1 MSFKK
6 TALNAIA
13 TLSLVVA
20 TLAFGAAPAVA
31 AAPYTK
37 WEDLKQDIEAASG
50 TFTATLDQDLVA
62 TSSIKV
68 PAGVTVKISGTGDSG
83 VTIWSSPDAA
93 DFPMFDVTNSGS
105 TLELGE
111 KLTLSGMTMEPCGP
125 VVPDPAT
132 YTFTAQKNLAGADLK
147 EGMFYVQLYSVDTGT
162 GAETLLQTKTNAANG
177 TVTFDPI
184 SFDEEDTFYYV
195 LKEFQGSIPGM
206 TYDTNEHTIPIH
218 VTLNTTENRYEAAPG
233 TPVTPGF
240 SNPYTAP
247 SAPSNI
253 GKLTAKNDNRLRFRV
268 TMSGSSFVGQYSDS
282 TFLNMEL
289 GTDGRLRAKYEDTSG
304 HTYTYDVSAAVT
316 ATGAEA
322 PNLGWGVSGVTT
334 PVYVV
339 KPTLNG
345 GSFQV
350 VTSWSNGDE
359 VVLVTNTSD
368 PSSAYVIGFPE
379 SYMVDTAHSWADFSS
394 ASDKSSYILTVSDVP
409 AGSGDEGIPGETN
422 PPDVTPTPDPGPD
435 PDPGSSQPS
444 QTCDEAQCGVYTSS
458 TFSSG
463 TADEP
468 AAFFVKVGEGGEFK
482 LSGATLRDF
491 ITDGSVF
498 YAAPVVAKGGKV
510 TISSGSITHNSVG
523 YTAQNNL
530 SGLVANKIGEQIMQ
544 PGNFGESG
552 ELGKWD
558 NTEGAGAIILTE
570 GASGTMSGGT
580 SSRASPISRPRPR
593 TAMAAPR
600 PSTSRTAPST
610 TTWASTM
617 PARSTSTTAPMSA

>member
-93 DFPMFDVTNSGS
+93 NFPMFDVTNSGS

-132 YTFTAQKNLAGADLK
+132 YTFTAQKTLTGADLE
-147 EGMFYVQLYSVDTGT
+147 EGMFYVQLYAYDTET
-162 GAETLLQTKTNAANG
+162 DAETLLQTKTNAADG

-184 SFDEEDTFYYV
+184 SFDEEGTFYYV

-218 VTLNTTENRYEAAPG
+218 VTLAASGDHYEATPG
-233 TPVTPGF
+233 TPMTPGF
-240 SNPYTAP
+240 SNTYTAP

-253 GKLTAKNDNRLRFRV
+253 GKLTAKNGHELRFTV
-268 TMSGSSFVGQYSDS
+268 AQSGANYVGQYSDLG
-282 TFLNMEL
+282 TFLNMKP
-289 GTDGRLRAKYEDTSG
+289 GSDGRLIAQYSVSGNTYEYS
-304 HTYTYDVSAAVT
+304 VSAAVT
-316 ATGAEA
+316 ATGAEP
-322 PNLGWGVSGVTT
+322 PNLGWTVDGLTT

-368 PSSAYVIGFPE
+368 PSSAFVVGLSPMYTI
-379 SYMVDTAHSWADFSS
+379 DTAHSWAEFSS

-409 AGSGDEGIPGETN
+409 ASSGDEGIPGETN
-422 PPDVTPTPDPGPD
+422 PPDVTPTPDPGPDPD

-482 LSGATLRDF
+482 LTGATLRDF
-491 ITDGSVF
+491 ITDGTVF

-530 SGLVANKIGEQIMQ
+530 SGLVANRIGEQIMQ

-580 SSRASPISRPRPR
+580 ISGNRAD
-593 TAMAAPR
+593 TGAVLV
-600 PSTSRTAPST
+600 
-610 TTWASTM
+610 
-617 PARSTSTTAPMSA
+617 